1 MKCPFCELEIKDA
14 FEDKFICIKWACLYL
29 LDKDLPTKEQFEAM
43 QERGFLPTQGKIT
56 NGSGRTFELNYGHYG
71 WAVDYDWPKIAT
83 EILKGYVSARW
94 R

>member
-29 LDKDLPTKEQFEAM
+29 LDNNLPTKEQLEAM
-43 QERGFLPTQGKIT
+43 QRKEFLPSHGEK
-56 NGSGRTFELNYGHYG
+56 NGRKWELTHGHYG
-71 WAVDYDWPKIAT
+71 WVADYDWPKIAT